1 MHVFRWCTVENL
13 LELPCLNRLLFV
25 LLQAQIMLGMVK
37 PPQVVCFFIS
47 IPTIQ
52 PPTSQQSQCQQSAQP
67 PPMPNIQP
75 AKSMPGQPG
84 LQDQVA
90 PSQTQPPLRKQ
101 HQNQAGAH
109 ISAAAVPPASIQ
121 SQPTPSHSLQ
131 TPQQMKGHLNPPMS
145 LPQSSQLPN
154 VPPVPLHSS
163 SQPHHHQQT
172 HMPMA
177 SGQLQQSLQTTGIP
191 HMPLQPRMPQQARPP
206 TLPTLHHQY
215 TPQMG
220 PNAGFQHPG
229 APQHL
234 SQPIFHVSQKL
245 NFGSLGFS
253 LVTYS
258 AIIPFI
264 FELSSQVINRLLASD
279 LLFHKDSH
287 HTQISCHL
295 NQCIKIKYVHNLVV
309 DLCWFDHLARILYL
323 SWLIIKAGGLHLGS
337 DFSNQVRGSMQADR
351 GSSWMSSQP
360 DNSTLTQL
368 QGPSALVPSQM
379 GSGNQPSRPA
389 SLTPEME
396 KALLQQ
402 VMSLTPEQINL
413 LPPEQRNQVLQLQQI
428 LRQ

>member
-1 MHVFRWCTVENL
+1 MAGKQIGGEGLPANIAGMSKNQLYEIIWCTVENL

-37 PPQVVCFFIS
+37 PPQV

-109 ISAAAVPPASIQ
+109 ISAAAIPPASIQ

-191 HMPLQPRMPQQARPP
+191 HMPLQPPMPQQARPP

-220 PNAGFQHPG
+220 PNVGFQHPG

-234 SQPIFHVSQKL
+234 SQPIFHSSNKPPSFPQGQPPHSNQLPPQPMYQNQVVVNLFYLFFFLTFSFQK
-245 NFGSLGFS
+245 
-253 LVTYS
+253 
-258 AIIPFI
+258 
-264 FELSSQVINRLLASD
+264 Q
-279 LLFHKDSH
+279 
-287 HTQISCHL
+287 
-295 NQCIKIKYVHNLVV
+295 
-309 DLCWFDHLARILYL
+309 
-323 SWLIIKAGGLHLGS
+323 KAGGLHLGS

-379 GSGNQPSRPA
+379 GSGNQPPRPA

>member
-1 MHVFRWCTVENL
+1 MAGKQIGGEGLPANIAGMSKNQLYEIMSQMKTLIEQNQQQAKEILIQNPL
-13 LELPCLNRLLFV
+13 LTKALF
-25 LLQAQIMLGMVK
+25 QAQIMLGMVK
-37 PPQVVCFFIS
+37 PPQV

-109 ISAAAVPPASIQ
+109 ISAAAIPPASIQ

-191 HMPLQPRMPQQARPP
+191 HMPLQPSMPQQARPP

-220 PNAGFQHPG
+220 PNVGFQHPG

-234 SQPIFHVSQKL
+234 SQPIFH
-245 NFGSLGFS
+245 
-253 LVTYS
+253 
-258 AIIPFI
+258 
-264 FELSSQVINRLLASD
+264 SSNKPPSFPQGQPPHS
-279 LLFHKDSH
+279 
-287 HTQISCHL
+287 
-295 NQCIKIKYVHNLVV
+295 NQLPPQPMYQNQ
-309 DLCWFDHLARILYL
+309 
-323 SWLIIKAGGLHLGS
+323 AGGVHLGS

-379 GSGNQPSRPA
+379 GSGNQPPRPA

>member
-1 MHVFRWCTVENL
+1 MAGKQIGGEGLPANIAGMSKNQLYEIMSQMKTLIEQNQQQAKEILIQNPL
-13 LELPCLNRLLFV
+13 LTKALF
-25 LLQAQIMLGMVK
+25 QAQIMLGMVK
-37 PPQVVCFFIS
+37 PPQV

-75 AKSMPGQPG
+75 AKSMPGQPR

-90 PSQTQPPLRKQ
+90 PSETQPPLRKQ

-191 HMPLQPRMPQQARPP
+191 HMPLQPSMPQQARPP

-220 PNAGFQHPG
+220 PNVGFQHPG

-234 SQPIFHVSQKL
+234 SQPIFH
-245 NFGSLGFS
+245 
-253 LVTYS
+253 
-258 AIIPFI
+258 
-264 FELSSQVINRLLASD
+264 
-279 LLFHKDSH
+279 
-287 HTQISCHL
+287 
-295 NQCIKIKYVHNLVV
+295 
-309 DLCWFDHLARILYL
+309 
-323 SWLIIKAGGLHLGS
+323 AGGVHLGS

-379 GSGNQPSRPA
+379 GSGNQPPRPA